1 MNVIWARA
9 AAILI
14 FLAFAALGVHVM
26 AGPVWALAFFAIAL
40 LGQVSYYL
48 YQINRLWKVL
58 DAPAYGEIPS
68 ALGLWGEVYY
78 RLHRLVKRWRLQV
91 VQVEQQHTRFIQA
104 IQASPNGV
112 LMLDDA
118 DQIEWCN
125 AVIEEHFGL
134 RAPRDVRQRITHLL
148 RRPEFVQYLML
159 QRFEEPLVMR
169 EMGEHKQRVV
179 AVQVL
184 PYGENRKL
192 VLTQDITKLENTE
205 SMRRDFVA
213 NVSHELKTP
222 LTVMTGFLETV
233 RDLPLSDEDRAR
245 YIDMMLLQSLRM
257 QHIVED
263 LLALAKLESD
273 AEPPQWDA
281 IGGTRLMQ
289 HLLHD
294 AQALSQG
301 RHQVTA
307 DIDASVGFRGSELE
321 LLSAFGNLVSNAI
334 RYTPQGGRI
343 GLRLSFQDGHAV
355 FAVSDTGLG
364 IAAEHIPR
372 LTERFYRVDRSR
384 SRDTGGTGL
393 GLAICKHVLSRHHA
407 DLRVQSE
414 VGRGSVFRVVFP
426 TDRSVRDEAAVA
438 AARMAAGNHEV
449 ARSSTREAL
458 PESSPDDD
466 TRSHMEDAR
475 LKRHTG

>member
-1 MNVIWARA
+1 MNVIWARSAAVLILLAIA
-9 AAILI
+9 AAL
-14 FLAFAALGVHVM
+14 LAVFVGVTAAL
-26 AGPVWALAFFAIAL
+26 ALTTGAL
-40 LGQVSYYL
+40 LALLLFYL

-68 ALGLWGEVYY
+68 AVGLWGEVYY
-78 RLHRLVKRWRLQV
+78 RLHRLVKRWRMQV
-91 VQVEQQHTRFIQA
+91 LQVEQQHTRFIQA

-125 AVIEEHFGL
+125 AVAELHFGL
-134 RAPRDVRQRITHLL
+134 SARRDARQRITHLI

-159 QRFEEPLVMR
+159 QRFDEPLQMR
-169 EMGEHKQRVV
+169 DMGEHKQSVL

-184 PYGENRKL
+184 PYGDNRKL

-222 LTVMTGFLETV
+222 LTVLTGFLETV
-233 RDLPLSDEDRAR
+233 RDLPVSDDDRRR
-245 YIDMMLLQSLRM
+245 YVDMMMTQAMRM

-273 AEPPQWDA
+273 MQPPSQDPVD
-281 IGGTRLMQ
+281 IGALVH
-289 HLLHD
+289 HLVHD
-294 AQALSQG
+294 AQGLSQG
-301 RHQVTA
+301 RHEITA
-307 DIDASVGFRGSELE
+307 DIDRAVGIRGNETE
-321 LLSAFGNLVSNAI
+321 LLSALGNLVSNAV
-334 RYTPQGGRI
+334 RYTPDGGRI
-343 GLRLSFQDGHAV
+343 GIGLCYRDGHAV
-355 FAVSDTGLG
+355 FSVSDTGLG

-393 GLAICKHVLSRHHA
+393 GLAIVKHVLSRHHA
-407 DLRVQSE
+407 ELRISSE
-414 VGRGSVFRVVFP
+414 VGKGSVFRVVFP
-426 TDRSVRDEAAVA
+426 VDRSIHQPGARHAA
-438 AARMAAGNHEV
+438 
-449 ARSSTREAL
+449 
-458 PESSPDDD
+458 
-466 TRSHMEDAR
+466 
-475 LKRHTG
+475 